1 MQRIIALVA
10 IMACGLSFVA
20 AQSCQTCQAEN
31 DVYCVNQ
38 NSYQNCMK
46 NAPVGDIVECP
57 ADTVCSN
64 SDSVCASVSELNSTV
79 LDVCGGS
86 GGNGAQCEVCSS
98 GAKYACVSSSQYAR
112 CSSTG
117 DVLTTSVYSCGA
129 DEICIVDALS
139 TYQTVCVPSC
149 ASEFL
154 GLDATCSNSD
164 YQPTTTT
171 TVAPTTTPSAE
182 QKQDLCN
189 DGEPSS
195 QPSYFFTRITDDST
209 CNSYL
214 YCQKSGTTWVALY
227 MTCAPAKPFFDSTT
241 SSCVTTRPTSCSV
254 TTSTTTTTTQSP
266 SDSSTTASSTDSSS
280 TGSSAES
287 SSTTAS
293 TTQSSTESSTESSS
307 TTQSS
312 TESSTE
318 SSSTTQSS
326 TESSTE
332 SSSTTSTTAP

>member
-10 IMACGLSFVA
+10 IVACGLSFVA
-20 AQSCQTCQAEN
+20 AQSCQTCLADN

-46 NAPVGDIVECP
+46 NAPVGEIVECP
-57 ADTVCSN
+57 AGTVCSN
-64 SDSVCASVSELNSTV
+64 SDSVCAYISDVNSTV

-112 CSSTG
+112 CSSSG
-117 DVLTTSVYSCGA
+117 NVLTTSVYNCDA
-129 DEICIVDALS
+129 DEICIIDALS

-154 GLDATCSNSD
+154 GLDATCSNSV
-164 YQPTTTT
+164 YQPTSTT

-189 DGEPSS
+189 EGEPSS
-195 QPSYFFTRITDDST
+195 QPMYFFTRITDDST

-227 MTCAPAKPFFDSTT
+227 MSCASSTPFFDSTT
-241 SSCVTTRPTSCSV
+241 SSCVATRPTSCSV

-266 SDSSTTASSTDSSS
+266 SDSSTTASST
-280 TGSSAES
+280 TA

-293 TTQSSTESSTESSS
+293 STSASSTDSSSTQAPAGSSSTSSSTESPN
-307 TTQSS
+307 Q
-312 TESSTE
+312 
-318 SSSTTQSS
+318 
-326 TESSTE
+326 
-332 SSSTTSTTAP
+332 SSSTTSTTAAP